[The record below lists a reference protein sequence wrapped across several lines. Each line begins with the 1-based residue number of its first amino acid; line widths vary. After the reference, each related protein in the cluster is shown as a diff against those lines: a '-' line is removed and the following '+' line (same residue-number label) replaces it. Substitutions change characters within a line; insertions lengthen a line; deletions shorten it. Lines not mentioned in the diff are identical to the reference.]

1 MANMTK
7 IKDKLALLPD
17 KPGCYL
23 MKNEQQEIIYVGK
36 AKILK
41 NRVRQYFQ
49 GVHDYKTTK
58 LVANIDDFE
67 YIVCNSEKEA
77 LLLEINL
84 IKRYNP
90 KYNIMFMDDKSYPY
104 LHLTS
109 GHAPM
114 LKVVRKTKDKK
125 GEYFGP
131 FPNSSAVYDTM
142 KLLNRLYPLR
152 KCKTLPK
159 KPCLYYHM
167 NQCLAPCIQDIDKQT
182 YQDMVL
188 KIRKFLKGDVKE
200 MIDELKAGIEKDC
213 EVLAFEKAQEKL
225 ELIKAIEHV
234 TSKQQIDFKDLKD
247 RDVFAYY
254 VDKGYIS
261 IQAFLLRD
269 GKMMGRSLSLTPIYE
284 DEKEAF
290 IRFIIEYY
298 QNNPMAK
305 EILLPNDLDIELLTK
320 VLDCKIIQPIKG
332 DKAKLVQM
340 AKNNAIIALEDQ
352 FDLLNRKAHQKE
364 LAIKELS
371 DLLQKPIR
379 RIEIFDNSHL
389 QGSHNV
395 SGMVVYVDGEPSK
408 KDYRTF
414 KLGNYVSDLDSM
426 KEVVYRRYSR
436 VLKEQLT
443 PPDLII
449 VDGGLQ
455 QVLAAQE
462 VLQELQLPY
471 KLCGLVKDDHH
482 KTSQLMDDQGEV
494 FDIARDSALFFFL
507 TQMQDEVHRF
517 AISFHR
523 KQRGKAMTK
532 SILDEVE
539 GIGEVRKQQIWKQF
553 KTLKNLKEAS
563 LKQLKEILPVKVAK
577 NLYDLLHEPNK

>member
-1 MANMTK
+1 MANMEK
-7 IKDKLALLPD
+7 VKDKLALLPD

-23 MKNEQQEIIYVGK
+23 MKNKQADIIYVGK
-36 AKILK
+36 AKVLK

-84 IKRYNP
+84 IKRYSP
-90 KYNIMFMDDKSYPY
+90 PYNIMFMDDKSYPY
-104 LHLTS
+104 LKLTS
-109 GHAPM
+109 GKAPM
-114 LKVVRKTKDKK
+114 LKVVRSTKDKK

-131 FPNSSAVYDTM
+131 FPNSSAVYQTM
-142 KLLNRLYPLR
+142 ILLNRIYPLR

-159 KPCLYYHM
+159 KPCLYYHIK
-167 NQCLAPCIQDIDKQT
+167 QCLGPCIVEIDQKA

-188 KIRKFLKGDVKE
+188 KIRKFLKGDVKDI
-200 MIDELKAGIEKDC
+200 IDELKLGIEKDC

-290 IRFIIEYY
+290 VRFIIQYY
-298 QNNPMAK
+298 EKNPLAK
-305 EILLPNDLDIELLTK
+305 EVLLPNDLDLSLLSTILDTK
-320 VLDCKIIQPIKG
+320 FVQPQKG
-332 DKAKLVQM
+332 DKAKLVEM
-340 AKNNAIIALEDQ
+340 ARNNAIIALEDQ

-364 LAIKELS
+364 LAMKQLC
-371 DLLQKPIR
+371 DLLDHPIR
-379 RIEIFDNSHL
+379 RIELFDNSHI

-395 SGMVVYVDGEPSK
+395 SGMVVYVDGVASK
-408 KDYRTF
+408 KDYRTY

-426 KEVVYRRYSR
+426 KEVLYRRYSK
-436 VLKEQLT
+436 VGKEDLT

-449 VDGGLQ
+449 VDGGMLQ
-455 QVLAAQE
+455 IMAAKAVLM
-462 VLQELQLPY
+462 QLNQSY

-482 KTSQLMDDQGEV
+482 KTSQLINEYGEV
-494 FDIARDSALFFFL
+494 YDIPRDSALFFLL

-517 AISFHR
+517 AIGFHR
-523 KQRGKAMTK
+523 KQRSKAMTK

-539 GIGEVRKQQIWKQF
+539 GIGEVRKKQIWKQF
-553 KTLKNLKEAS
+553 KSLKNLKAATIE
-563 LKQLKEILPVKVAK
+563 QLSEILPMKVAI
-577 NLYDLLHEPNK
+577 NLYDLLHETNP